1 MRGRF
6 GTSRECTL
14 VNSRLTRLFAASV
27 FVLVF
32 AGCSAPSVT
41 PAGTAS
47 SATNRQTSV
56 EQAIYVTEYSGMV
69 QMYSYPKGKPSGH
82 LPKRGSTQGVC
93 ADLAGNVFIVN
104 DAQPSSIIE
113 YRAGGRAPVGR
124 FDDEGYAPKGC
135 SVDPTS
141 GILAVTN
148 RYALNYTSGTIALY
162 SPAGANRPLLL
173 TDPDI
178 YEPMYCA
185 YDAQGN
191 LYVEGYTKDLDIA
204 FAVLP
209 PRSTTFTSIT
219 LSHVVDAPGSMQWD
233 GKDLAV
239 GDSSS
244 NVIYR
249 FAITGSSGAEVGAT
263 TLKGI
268 TYGQDQFW
276 IEGSKVVAT
285 ASVDR
290 LIGIW
295 KYPSG
300 GRATTTIRRVRSIPW
315 GVAVSSPETK

>member
-1 MRGRF
+1 M
-6 GTSRECTL
+6 S
-14 VNSRLTRLFAASV
+14 SRLTRLFAASV

-41 PAGTAS
+41 PAGAAS
-47 SATNRQTSV
+47 SAAHRQTGV
-56 EQAIYVTEYSGMV
+56 EQAIYVTEYNGMI
-69 QMYSYPKGKPSGH
+69 QTYSYPKGKPSGH
-82 LPKRGSTQGVC
+82 LPKRGSMQGVC

-124 FDDEGYAPKGC
+124 FDDEGYAPRAC
-135 SVDPTS
+135 SVDPAS

-162 SPAGANRPLLL
+162 VPAGANRPLLL

-185 YDAQGN
+185 YDAHGN
-191 LYVEGYTKDLDIA
+191 LYIEGYTKDLDIA

-209 PRSTTFTSIT
+209 PHSTTFTGIT
-219 LSHVVDAPGSMQWD
+219 LNHVVGAPGGMQWD

-300 GRATTTIRRVRSIPW
+300 GRATTIIRRVRSTPW
-315 GVAVSSPETK
+315 GVAVSSPETE